1 MRKPASA
8 ATFSPGLTPTSIP
21 TPGPLAPSTGKSKA
35 FARGS
40 PPPQLAALDEISRL
54 ISEKTSEMSRTIDLR
69 RDHSVAP
76 ALHIMDSGEGLRTM
90 NTIRDSVHELEKHEL
105 AELALHSASVS
116 RRAAF
121 FQSVSMIM
129 LVSACAVGGLG
140 AWLLL
145 RRVNELETMIT
156 VCAWTRRVKFNG
168 AWVSF
173 EEYLHSRFNLQFTHG
188 ISEEASRKLKMEAI
202 ELVET
207 NARKNRP
214 APPVKPV

>member
-1 MRKPASA
+1 
-8 ATFSPGLTPTSIP
+8 
-21 TPGPLAPSTGKSKA
+21 
-35 FARGS
+35 
-40 PPPQLAALDEISRL
+40 
-54 ISEKTSEMSRTIDLR
+54 MSRTIDLR

-188 ISEEASRKLKMEAI
+188 ISEEACRKLKMEAI

-214 APPVKPV
+214 APPVKPA